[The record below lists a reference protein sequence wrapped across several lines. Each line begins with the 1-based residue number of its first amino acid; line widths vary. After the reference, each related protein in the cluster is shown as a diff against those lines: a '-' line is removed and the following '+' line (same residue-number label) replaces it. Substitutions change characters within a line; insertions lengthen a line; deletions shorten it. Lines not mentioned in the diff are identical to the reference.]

1 MPSLSIYTATLL
13 KPLAAA
19 ISLNRKGAPDFIST
33 STTPQPLSSKEV
45 KETII
50 PSRNIC
56 RLLPIFD
63 KLIAEV
69 ESGEIGYDEALE
81 RTGVN
86 RLLIEKRTATI

>member
-1 MPSLSIYTATLL
+1 LDGTSDRDNL
-13 KPLAAA
+13 
-19 ISLNRKGAPDFIST
+19 ISYEARIELNRY
-33 STTPQPLSSKEV
+33 LS
-45 KETII
+45 
-50 PSRNIC
+50 
-56 RLLPIFD
+56 IFD